1 MEKRY
6 IIGLD
11 EGTTSCR
18 CVIYDTKKNQI
29 VSSIS
34 RKFKQYFPK
43 PGWVEHDA
51 NEIWNKMY
59 EAINESIN
67 SLKLSSKN
75 TAGIGITNQ
84 RESVVA
90 WQKSTGKA
98 VTKSIVWQCRRTA
111 SFCSK
116 IGIRD
121 RAKIRNK
128 TGLIVDPYFSASK
141 IKWLLENEPICK
153 ELLEKNDL
161 CVGTMDSF
169 IVYKLTNGKAFVT
182 DTTNASRTMLFN
194 IDTLTY
200 DDWLLNY
207 FSIPKEILPKV
218 VSSNEKVGEFIS
230 EAGNFPIAGIIGDQQ
245 SSLFG
250 QACFDKGM
258 AKCTYG
264 TGCFILSNT
273 GSTRINSK
281 KMLSTIAWTI
291 NNKTTYAMEG
301 SVFNAGSAIDWMVEG
316 AGFIEDAKL
325 TEKYASSLK
334 SNEGVYLVPA
344 FTGIGAPY
352 WNAYS
357 TGILTGITRGT
368 TKAHIARAVL
378 ESMAYN
384 VKDILEYMRKN
395 KVNITELRV
404 DGGVTKNNFLMQ
416 FQSDMLNIP
425 IHLPSN
431 PEITVLGAILMA
443 GLGLGIYKS
452 LKDIKEK
459 ISITKSYNPDMSEH
473 DRNKYYRGWHKAV
486 DKCLYREKK

>member
-18 CVIYDTKKNQI
+18 CVVYDTKLNKI
-29 VSSIS
+29 ISSIGK
-34 RKFKQYFPK
+34 KFTQYFPK
-43 PGWVEHDA
+43 PSWVEHDA
-51 NEIWNKMY
+51 NEIWEKML
-59 EAINESIN
+59 ETIEESITK
-67 SLKLSSKN
+67 LKLTPKN
-75 TAGIGITNQ
+75 TYGIGLTNQ

-90 WQKSTGKA
+90 WQKSTGKPVA
-98 VTKSIVWQCRRTA
+98 RSIVWQCRRTA
-111 SFCSK
+111 SICSK
-116 IGIRD
+116 IGLRD

-128 TGLIVDPYFSASK
+128 TGLIVDPYFSATK
-141 IKWLLENEPICK
+141 IKWLLENEQICK
-153 ELLEKNDL
+153 DLLEQDDL
-161 CVGTMDSF
+161 CIGTMDSY
-169 IVYKLTNGKAFVT
+169 IVFKLTNGKSFVT

-200 DDWLLNY
+200 DEWLLNY
-207 FSIPKEILPKV
+207 FGIPEKILPKV
-218 VSSNEKVGEFIS
+218 VSSNKIVGEFETES
-230 EAGNFPIAGIIGDQQ
+230 GSFPIAGIIGDQQ
-245 SSLFG
+245 ASLFG
-250 QACFDKGM
+250 QACFNKGM
-258 AKCTYG
+258 AKSTYG

-273 GSTRINSK
+273 GNTRINSK

-325 TEKYASSLK
+325 TEKYASSIK
-334 SNEGVYLVPA
+334 NNEGVYLVPA

-384 VKDILEYMRKN
+384 VKDILEYMQKN
-395 KVNITELRV
+395 KVKITELRV

-416 FQSDMLNIP
+416 FQADMLNIP
-425 IHLPSN
+425 IHLPAN

-443 GLGLGIYKS
+443 GLGLGAYKS
-452 LKDIKEK
+452 LEDIKNK
-459 ISITKSYNPDMSEH
+459 IVITKTYTPDMKDSE
-473 DRNKYYRGWHKAV
+473 RNKYYRGWHKAV
-486 DKCLYREKK
+486 EKCLYKEKK